1 MTVKERLAQ
10 RNLVLPAPY
19 KLPPGVVVPFA
30 WVRRRGSVAYVSGHV
45 PLAADGTLLQPLGK
59 VGAEVTAEQ
68 GKLAA
73 RQVALSMLASL
84 ERELG
89 DLEKIKAWGR
99 VLGLVNVAPGFTQ
112 TPGVIN
118 GFSETIVELF
128 GPERGAHARS
138 AIGVTELPYGVPVE
152 VEAEVEIA

>member
-1 MTVKERLAQ
+1 MTVKEKLAQ
-10 RNLVLPAPY
+10 KNLVLPAPY
-19 KLPPGVVVPFA
+19 KLPAGVTVPFA
-30 WVRRRGSVAYVSGHV
+30 WVRRRGHVAYVSGHV
-45 PLAADGTLLQPLGK
+45 PLNADGTLASPLGK

-68 GKLAA
+68 AKLAA
-73 RQVALSMLASL
+73 RQVALGVLASL

-112 TPGVIN
+112 MPGVMN
-118 GFSETIVELF
+118 GFSELIVELF

-138 AIGVTELPYGVPVE
+138 AIGVAELPFGVPVE